1 VNTGV
6 NECSLYIYL
15 HTHIYIH
22 IYIYIYIYIYIENKR
37 TYDHS
42 GLATV
47 VTSGMHTKSM
57 ERSDKKT
64 VRHSIPSRPILKY
77 LYIAYV

>member
-47 VTSGMHTKSM
+47 VT
-57 ERSDKKT
+57 
-64 VRHSIPSRPILKY
+64 
-77 LYIAYV
+77 